1 MKKRGVAALLCAG
14 MVLGLAGCGGS
25 KEKTEQAE
33 KGAKGV
39 VTLLS

>member
-25 KEKTEQAE
+25 KGKTENTE
-33 KGAKGV
+33 NGK
-39 VTLLS
+39 TES